1 MKTFENLRI
10 VHHPVLSSSLTVI
23 RSKDTPTNEFVS
35 HANTIATIMIQE
47 ATRFLETVPYK
58 VQTPLAPYIGNNLE
72 NSVIFVPILRAGLS
86 MVDAAQKLV
95 PSAKVGFIGMAR
107 DEETAI
113 AKAYYHK
120 LPHILSHSQVFILD
134 PMLATGGSMNDSIAE
149 IKKQGAKK
157 IISVCIVAAPEG
169 VTFLSEKHPDVVIY
183 TAALDSHLNDK
194 KYIVPGLGDF
204 GDRYFGTE

>member
-1 MKTFENLRI
+1 MNTFDNLRI
-10 VHHPVLSSSLTVI
+10 VHHPVLSSSLTLI
-23 RSKDTPTNEFVS
+23 RAKDTLTNEFVR

-47 ATRFLETVPYK
+47 ATRTLATVSSS
-58 VQTPLAPYIGNNLE
+58 VQTPLAPYTGHDLE

-113 AKAYYHK
+113 AKAYYQK

-134 PMLATGGSMNDSIAE
+134 PMLATGGSMNDSITE
-149 IKKQGAKK
+149 LKKQGAKK
-157 IISVCIVAAPEG
+157 ITSVCIVAAPEG
-169 VTFLSEKHPDVVIY
+169 VKFLSIKHPEVVIY